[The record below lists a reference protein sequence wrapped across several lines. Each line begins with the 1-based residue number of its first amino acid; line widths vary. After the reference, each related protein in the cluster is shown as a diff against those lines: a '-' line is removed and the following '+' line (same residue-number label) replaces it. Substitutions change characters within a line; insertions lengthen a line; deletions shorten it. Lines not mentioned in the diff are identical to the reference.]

1 MATLNQLT
9 DQVVSEITGYVR
21 NQESLT
27 YAVNAV
33 SATDL
38 TVTVDDTT
46 AISKGIVEIDDELL
60 YVKKSVASSGSLQIL
75 GTTSNPVGRAW
86 RATTATS
93 HVAGSIV
100 RNNPIF
106 PRSQVKRAIN
116 ETIKGMNF
124 PCLDN
129 ETFTFDG
136 STYAYEIPS
145 TVIDIT
151 GVSWQ
156 LPDASGVWGII
167 KRWRMDTNYYN
178 GTTTT
183 QAIIL
188 NEAPKPGKS
197 VRVQY
202 TRYPTVIAD
211 SEELTVSGLPASC
224 EDVVRLGAMY
234 RLLTTIDPAKTT
246 ATSVESG
253 AMDRYPNVTPGAST
267 NAAKYVFQLYAVR
280 LGEEIAKQQSFFLN
294 TIQYSR

>member
-1 MATLNQLT
+1 MSTLNQIT

-21 NQESLT
+21 NQESIT

-33 SATDL
+33 TSTDL

-46 AISKGIVEIDDELL
+46 VISKGIIEIDDELL
-60 YVKKSVASSGSLQIL
+60 YVKKSISSSGSLQIL
-75 GTTSNPVGRAW
+75 GTVSNPVGRAW
-86 RATTATS
+86 RSTTATS

-124 PCLDN
+124 PCLAN

-136 STYAYEIPS
+136 STYAYEMPS
-145 TVIDIT
+145 TLVDIT
-151 GVSWQ
+151 GVSWE

-167 KRWRMDTNYYN
+167 KRWRLDTNYYN
-178 GTTTT
+178 GSTTS

-188 NEAPKPGKS
+188 NEAPEPGKS

-202 TRYPTVIAD
+202 TKYPSAIAD
-211 SEELTVSGLPASC
+211 SQELTVSGLPSSC

-246 ATSVESG
+246 VTSVESN
-253 AMDRYPNVTPGAST
+253 AMDRYSPVTAGAST

-280 LGEEIAKQQSFFLN
+280 LGEEIAKQQSNFLN